1 MKKILAILIA
11 LLAALAV
18 QTVAFADGEVTEM
31 EPAAAVSEDDETT
44 KTLDTQN
51 KDDQGLTYTLNN
63 DWTATVSACDPTVT
77 SIKIPSN
84 VESNGQTYTVTSI
97 GDRAFL
103 SCGNLTSVDIPDSVT
118 SIGDYA
124 FANCYIT
131 SVDIP
136 DSVTSIGDGAFVNCR
151 ITSVD
156 IPDSVTS
163 IGDFAFSRCR
173 SLTSVDI
180 PDGVTSIGNAA
191 FSMCYGLAS
200 VTIPDSVTSIG
211 RNAFSDCTNL
221 TSVTIPDSVTSIGR
235 NAFSDCTNLTSVTIP
250 DSVTSIGRN
259 AFWGCAGLTSI
270 TIPDSVTSIGDFAFY
285 YCTGLTSVTIPG
297 SVTSIGNGAFQDCD
311 RLTRITFEG
320 TVPEYWGYSPF
331 YDCDAMQTISLSADM
346 TQEQQAAWKSALKAA
361 GLDNKDIQFT
371 GDLISEPTPTPDPT
385 PTTPP
390 VDNNTAAEPA
400 STPTVQQMEAAERPD
415 PQDVEA
421 TERYNFWMDVK
432 ADLRAAADGKTL
444 RVHVPADYTNMPAS
458 VMETIRLLDA
468 DVTVDL
474 RWSGERLTIT
484 PATAQRKTALKAF
497 WTFAQLCELYAQ

>member
-18 QTVAFADGEVTEM
+18 QTVSFADGEVTEI
-31 EPAAAVSEDDETT
+31 EPTTTVSEDDETT
-44 KTLDTQN
+44 KTLNAQN

-63 DWTATVSACDPTVT
+63 DGTATVSGCDRTVT

-84 VESNGQTYTVTSI
+84 VESNGQTCTVTSI
-97 GDRAFL
+97 GDYAFWNC
-103 SCGNLTSVDIPDSVT
+103 SGLTSVDIPDSVT
-118 SIGDYA
+118 SIGNYA
-124 FANCYIT
+124 FSWC
-131 SVDIP
+131 S
-136 DSVTSIGDGAFVNCR
+136 G
-151 ITSVD
+151 
-156 IPDSVTS
+156 
-163 IGDFAFSRCR
+163 
-173 SLTSVDI
+173 
-180 PDGVTSIGNAA
+180 
-191 FSMCYGLAS
+191 
-200 VTIPDSVTSIG
+200 
-211 RNAFSDCTNL
+211 L
-221 TSVTIPDSVTSIGR
+221 TSVTIPGSVTSIGGY
-235 NAFSDCTNLTSVTIP
+235 AFGGCSSLTEVTIP

-331 YDCDAMQTISLSADM
+331 YDCDAMQTVYLSADM
-346 TQEQQAAWKSALKAA
+346 TQEQQAAWKSALNAA

-371 GDLISEPTPTPDPT
+371 GNLISEPTPTPDPT
-385 PTTPP
+385 PDPTPTTPP
-390 VDNNTAAEPA
+390 ADTNTAAEPA
-400 STPTVQQMEAAERPD
+400 SAPTVQQMEQRERPD

-421 TERYNFWMDVK
+421 TERYNFWMGVK

-458 VMETIRLLDA
+458 VMEQIRLLDA

-474 RWSGERLTIT
+474 RWNGERFTIT

>member
-31 EPAAAVSEDDETT
+31 EPTAAVSEDDETT
-44 KTLDTQN
+44 KTLNAQN

-63 DWTATVSACDPTVT
+63 DETATVSACDRTVT

-97 GDRAFL
+97 G
-103 SCGNLTSVDIPDSVT
+103 N
-118 SIGDYA
+118 YA
-124 FANCYIT
+124 FY
-131 SVDIP
+131 
-136 DSVTSIGDGAFVNCR
+136 
-151 ITSVD
+151 
-156 IPDSVTS
+156 
-163 IGDFAFSRCR
+163 RCS

-180 PDGVTSIGNAA
+180 PDGVTSIGNGAFEICHSLTSIDIPDSVTSIGNYA
-191 FSMCYGLAS
+191 FSMCSGLTS
-200 VTIPDSVTSIG
+200 VDIPDGVTSIGNGAFEICHSLTSITIPDSVTSIG
-211 RNAFSDCTNL
+211 NSAFDSCDSL
-221 TSVTIPDSVTSIGR
+221 TSVTIPDSVTSIGDS
-235 NAFSDCTNLTSVTIP
+235 AFEFCYSLN
-250 DSVTSIGRN
+250 
-259 AFWGCAGLTSI
+259 SI
-270 TIPDSVTSIGDFAFY
+270 TIPDSVTSIGNGAFY
-285 YCTGLTSVTIPG
+285 RCTGLTSV
-297 SVTSIGNGAFQDCD
+297 AFMGKEPPSNFSSDSFSGC
-311 RLTRITFEG
+311 T
-320 TVPEYWGYSPF
+320 
-331 YDCDAMQTISLSADM
+331 
-346 TQEQQAAWKSALKAA
+346 ALKTVY
-361 GLDNKDIQFT
+361 LSD
-371 GDLISEPTPTPDPT
+371 DLTEEEQTAWENALKTMIPEGCTIEYKNLTPDPEPTPTPDPT

-390 VDNNTAAEPA
+390 ADTNTAAEPA
-400 STPTVQQMEAAERPD
+400 SAPTVQQMETAERPD

-421 TERYNFWMDVK
+421 TERYNFWMGVK

-484 PATAQRKTALKAF
+484 PATAQRKTALKAY

>member
-31 EPAAAVSEDDETT
+31 EPTAAVSEDDETT
-44 KTLDTQN
+44 KTLNAQN

-63 DWTATVSACDPTVT
+63 DETATVSACDRTVT

-97 GDRAFL
+97 G
-103 SCGNLTSVDIPDSVT
+103 N
-118 SIGDYA
+118 YA
-124 FANCYIT
+124 FY
-131 SVDIP
+131 
-136 DSVTSIGDGAFVNCR
+136 
-151 ITSVD
+151 
-156 IPDSVTS
+156 
-163 IGDFAFSRCR
+163 RCS

-180 PDGVTSIGNAA
+180 PDGVTSIGNGA
-191 FSMCYGLAS
+191 FEICHSLTS
-200 VTIPDSVTSIG
+200 ITIPDSVTSIG
-211 RNAFSDCTNL
+211 NSAFDSCDSL
-221 TSVTIPDSVTSIGR
+221 TSVTIPDSVTSIGDS
-235 NAFSDCTNLTSVTIP
+235 AFEFCYSLN
-250 DSVTSIGRN
+250 
-259 AFWGCAGLTSI
+259 SI
-270 TIPDSVTSIGDFAFY
+270 TIPDSVTSIGNGAFY
-285 YCTGLTSVTIPG
+285 RCTGLTSV
-297 SVTSIGNGAFQDCD
+297 AFMGKEPPSNFSSDSFSGC
-311 RLTRITFEG
+311 T
-320 TVPEYWGYSPF
+320 
-331 YDCDAMQTISLSADM
+331 
-346 TQEQQAAWKSALKAA
+346 ALKTVY
-361 GLDNKDIQFT
+361 LSD
-371 GDLISEPTPTPDPT
+371 DLTEEEQTAWENALKTMIPEGCTIEYKNLTPDPEPTPTPDPT

-390 VDNNTAAEPA
+390 ADTNTAAEPA
-400 STPTVQQMEAAERPD
+400 SAPTVQQMETAERPD

-421 TERYNFWMDVK
+421 TERYNFWMGVK